1 MSCGNFWRGRTCS
14 GDESW
19 ALAKQ
24 YCYARSALAE
34 ATSQKT
40 LGRPQRGRHYLR
52 PCSAERGHCRK
63 FAGAEPLK
71 RLKCDAVHVLR
82 PGMMLCSIGRME
94 PRRPADRWRCEC

>member
-52 PCSAERGHCRK
+52 PCSAERGRCRK
-63 FAGAEPLK
+63 FAGAEPIETPQMRCCSCSSTRHDVMFNWTDGTTATSGSL
-71 RLKCDAVHVLR
+71 AV
-82 PGMMLCSIGRME
+82 
-94 PRRPADRWRCEC
+94 